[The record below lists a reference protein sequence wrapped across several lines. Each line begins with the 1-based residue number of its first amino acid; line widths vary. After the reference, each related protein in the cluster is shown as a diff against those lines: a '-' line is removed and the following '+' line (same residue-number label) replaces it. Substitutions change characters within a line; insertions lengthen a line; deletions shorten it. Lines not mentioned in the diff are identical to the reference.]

1 MNILQPKSQSV
12 CLNNSFKS
20 GLIPSQDALSASVN
34 PYITLKAKYE
44 NNYNPLF
51 KKTKLLGR
59 RVIRWFKIINGNLLY
74 TNQKSSEN
82 PKKILPLH
90 DIEFFEVCPI
100 SKDSKFCIK
109 LETRK
114 GSAYY
119 IPCSSESEKEYLF
132 ELLSKNQTIQIL
144 SRKNSTASG
153 PSNKPGILSR
163 LQSPRFPNEKV
174 VESHREKDSMIDDA
188 EFLNTEENQPTEM
201 RCSGLVTI
209 EKRLRM
215 YQRNFMKNAMDT
227 TQDQI
232 GMSHSMLE
240 DFATLDDPD
249 TEAGIENNVPVLPS
263 ARKIENIDMSG
274 MKTVRYRVLRPS
286 HKMNFEFWPRIGP
299 HQHRSGKF
307 INDTCPPLSKKLE
320 VSPYKASHVAMETV
334 EDDHA
339 TDSGDE
345 NIQITSA
352 IRRVQFKSPQ
362 KKEKVKVAPLKF
374 EYHDESFSDD
384 NIKIA
389 HSVRR
394 VNIKKHLTEGDE
406 DASVSPKGN
415 NNYPKLTPPRSSSLT
430 NKENGVSGMAINA
443 ARGRVLSF
451 DNDSSDDD
459 FPKNAKTFCST
470 WDFRK
475 TMQQAQAEENLDDSS
490 SSINH
495 RAYHQSRRVKDVV
508 KNMGRLEAFK
518 SGKGLGSG
526 AFSSNNMT
534 TKATA
539 TTINV
544 TAAIIPPQEFI
555 KSIEIKDV
563 KSLED
568 CIEMGNELLWRHEI
582 DKARTIFNLYKKESV
597 LVELMDCECDL
608 HIICVSGLENK
619 VKDVLE
625 RLSDISYRLNK
636 EEVSAKENLNKYFE
650 AELNKAELAFFKCA
664 MYSFQ
669 GNRFQIVKNIT
680 DSLRHYRKLEGLMKK
695 KDTEQQ
701 LSKINLHRY
710 RFGHGCFAMAFSR
723 FSPGI
728 LRLVKFIGIRS
739 DKTEGFK
746 MIEQC
751 RKEGGIRSHY
761 AGILLALYRLEV
773 LGELEAA
780 SGIVNEGLKASNG
793 SSLFYWLGS
802 LIAWKY
808 TKVNEILKLI
818 F

>member
-1 MNILQPKSQSV
+1 MDIFQPKSHSV
-12 CLNNSFKS
+12 CLNTSFKS
-20 GLIPSQDALSASVN
+20 GLIPTQDALSASVN
-34 PYITLKAKYE
+34 PYIALKAKYE
-44 NNYNPLF
+44 NTYNPLF

-74 TNQKSSEN
+74 TNQKTSEN

-119 IPCSSESEKEYLF
+119 IPCTSESEKEYLF

-144 SRKNSTASG
+144 SRKNSTTPG
-153 PSNKPGILSR
+153 PSSKPSILSR

-188 EFLNTEENQPTEM
+188 EFLNTEENQATEM
-201 RCSGLVTI
+201 RSYGLVTI

-232 GMSHSMLE
+232 GMSQSILE
-240 DFATLDDPD
+240 DFATLDDPEM
-249 TEAGIENNVPVLPS
+249 EAGIENNVPVLPS
-263 ARKIENIDMSG
+263 ARKIENIDASG

-286 HKMNFEFWPRIGP
+286 HKMNIEFWPRIGP
-299 HQHRSGKF
+299 HQHRTGKF

-320 VSPYKASHVAMETV
+320 ISPYKASHVAMETV
-334 EDDHA
+334 EDNHA
-339 TDSGDE
+339 SDSDDG
-345 NIQITSA
+345 NLQITA
-352 IRRVQFKSPQ
+352 AVRRVQFKSPQ

-415 NNYPKLTPPRSSSLT
+415 HNHPKLTPPRSSSLT
-430 NKENGVSGMAINA
+430 NQGGVSGMAINA

-451 DNDSSDDD
+451 DNDSSDED

-475 TMQQAQAEENLDDSS
+475 NMQQAQGEENLDDSS
-490 SSINH
+490 SSIN
-495 RAYHQSRRVKDVV
+495 RIYHQSRRMKECVKM
-508 KNMGRLEAFK
+508 MGSFEAFK
-518 SGKGLGSG
+518 TGKGLGSDG
-526 AFSSNNMT
+526 FGSTKPVTRTNTST
-534 TKATA
+534 TPL
-539 TTINV
+539 IQQ
-544 TAAIIPPQEFI
+544 QEYI
-555 KSIEIKDV
+555 KPIEIKDV

-582 DKARTIFNLYKKESV
+582 DKARAIFNLCKKESI

-608 HIICVSGLENK
+608 HLICVSGLENK
-619 VKDVLE
+619 VKEVLE
-625 RLSDISYRLNK
+625 RLGDISHRLSNDT
-636 EEVSAKENLNKYFE
+636 VSAKENLNKYFE
-650 AELNKAELAFFKCA
+650 TELNKAELAFFKCA

-669 GNRFQIVKNIT
+669 GNRFQIVRSIT

-695 KDTEQQ
+695 KETEQQ

-728 LRLVKFIGIRS
+728 LRLVKFIGIKS

-761 AGILLALYRLEV
+761 AGIILALYRLEV
-773 LGELEAA
+773 LGELEGA
-780 SGIVNEGLKASNG
+780 SMIVNEGLKASNG
-793 SSLFYWLGS
+793 NSLFYWIGS

-808 TKVNEILKLI
+808 TKVNNNR